1 MVQVWHCVSI
11 KAATVA
17 ECTLPSRVCVLFRVC
32 VFKTVVEDLLRSGL
46 HKLAGRQV
54 QVRPFC
60 KAIAGDPV
68 GKAVLA
74 DARAWRRV
82 DSLFEEWRRC
92 HNAEP
97 RIGAWATALATQ
109 RCWKQSVL
117 CEARHLPRFSASSAS
132 WSPLVLSVGIHFF
145 LSPVLEI
152 AASFPLCLRLAGC
165 SLFSAS
171 VRVVSETSLSVLC
184 GREC

>member
-32 VFKTVVEDLLRSGL
+32 VFNTQHCRGRSSSLGC
-46 HKLAGRQV
+46 QV
-54 QVRPFC
+54 QVRRFC
-60 KAIAGDPV
+60 KATAGDPV
-68 GKAVLA
+68 GRAALAV
-74 DARAWRRV
+74 ARAWRRV

-97 RIGAWATALATQ
+97 RIGASATALATQ

-132 WSPLVLSVGIHFF
+132 WSPLVLSVGIHVF

-152 AASFPLCLRLAGC
+152 AALFPLCLRLAGC
-165 SLFSAS
+165 SFFSAS
-171 VRVVSETSLSVLC
+171 VRVVSDTSLSVLC